1 MTVVRK
7 TFVDS
12 TKKKTWKHL
21 LLFLF
26 STLLSLWFSW
36 HSYRTKYY
44 YVDIWQLWK
53 DFDKIFKELT
63 KQCCRFHSIFISGNE
78 RTLRFGA
85 QTHNKHHNEHEL
97 LHHFRI
103 NWTYF
108 HYFKWILIAIFSSN
122 FLVTGWHHTSNAQAQ
137 CANFL
142 EYHSIVLNK
151 VAMESPWRFLWSGRS

>member
-1 MTVVRK
+1 MIVMT
-7 TFVDS
+7 FIC
-12 TKKKTWKHL
+12 TW
-21 LLFLF
+21 
-26 STLLSLWFSW
+26 
-36 HSYRTKYY
+36 TKYY

-53 DFDKIFKELT
+53 DFDKIFRELT

-151 VAMESPWRFLWSGRS
+151 VAMESPWRFLWSGWS